1 MLGLLVLVAVFVF
14 RMGGADGLAASGEDA
29 VRLLLDAA
37 PFIVLGIGLA
47 GMLTVLVP
55 PSAVARL
62 MGDEAGLK
70 GLVIAVV
77 AGALSPGGPY
87 VVYPIAAAMM
97 SSGAGLGPMAGFLAM
112 RNTVSVQRLLVWDL
126 PFLGLPFA
134 VARSL
139 AGLWFPLVAIVM
151 VPLVFRLMPAAAR
164 EAATAKLDRVS
175 KVARGPGREGTAP

>member
-1 MLGLLVLVAVFVF
+1 MLALLVLVAVLVF
-14 RMGGADGLAASGEDA
+14 REEGADGLAASGQDGL
-29 VRLLLDAA
+29 RLLRDAA

-55 PSAVARL
+55 PSAVGRW
-62 MGDEAGLK
+62 MGDDAGFK

-97 SSGAGLGPMAGFLAM
+97 SGGAGLGPMAGFLAM
-112 RNTVSVQRLLVWDL
+112 RNTVNAQRLLVWDI

-164 EAATAKLDRVS
+164 EAAAAKLARVS
-175 KVARGPGREGTAP
+175 DAARRSGQEGSGR